1 MNDLYLIENS
11 TVLKN
16 LLGITNE
23 KELDLAEAELSRANM
38 MLLYENGFDDFSS
51 GGFCFIHKSLFGDVY
66 EWAGQYRKINIKKRE
81 ELLAGQSVWYSDC
94 VNIETDLGNAW
105 KNINKVK
112 WSELSR
118 ENFAKRIARLF
129 PALWQV
135 HPFREGNTR
144 TTIMMMTFFIE
155 YYGYYFD
162 QILMAESAGY
172 VRDSFVL
179 ASLGEYSEYEH
190 LEKILLDAISTEPID
205 YDDVTIADENKKE
218 RYEKYKSKD
227 YTSTKHEYIE

>member
-1 MNDLYLIENS
+1 MNDLYLIDNS

-16 LLGITNE
+16 LLDITNE

-51 GGFCFIHKSLFGDVY
+51 GGFCFIHKFLFGDVY

-94 VNIETDLGNAW
+94 VNIETDLDNAW
-105 KNINKVK
+105 NNINKVEWDK
-112 WSELSR
+112 PSR
-118 ENFAKRIARLF
+118 EDFAKQIARLF

-144 TTIMMMTFFIE
+144 TTVMMMTFFIE
-155 YYGYYFD
+155 HYGYYFD

-190 LEKILLDAISTEPID
+190 LEKILLDAICTEPID
-205 YDDVTIADENKKE
+205 YDDVTDVTASENEK
-218 RYEKYKSKD
+218 YEKYKSNYKP
-227 YTSTKHEYIE
+227 TKHEYIE